1 MLNTCVCMRQ
11 GERPTLGLSNQV
23 KLWSFRPFRPCI
35 FFSTAL
41 PTGHRTVLPACS
53 TSQLRPAPP
62 SPCPPKTAS
71 SRQPS
76 TTWVELLSVGPGA
89 TTTAS
94 GGL

>member
-11 GERPTLGLSNQV
+11 GERPTPGLSNQV
-23 KLWSFRPFRPCI
+23 KLWSAALLGLV
-35 FFSTAL
+35 FFFQL
-41 PTGHRTVLPACS
+41 PSPLGTELS
-53 TSQLRPAPP
+53 SQLAPP
-62 SPCPPKTAS
+62 PSFVQLRPPKTAS